1 VEKHLVSKE
10 HPFLL
15 SAPQHKGN
23 CYILYT
29 VWYINALYSIGRVEE
44 SRKLFEEVLSCC
56 NGCGTVGETID
67 PKTRYHDHPF
77 RVTTQW
83 LDTSR
88 RVLTANKQTN
98 NKGSCGVTSLTP
110 SRPRPSSTRPCVCPS
125 LGAT

>member
-1 VEKHLVSKE
+1 MSKE

-29 VWYINALYSIGRVEE
+29 VWYINALYSTGRVEE

-83 LDTSR
+83 LDTSC

-98 NKGSCGVTSLTP
+98 KQQRELWGNFPHAITTTAIIYTALRLSIP
-110 SRPRPSSTRPCVCPS
+110 WRNMI
-125 LGAT
+125 

>member
-29 VWYINALYSIGRVEE
+29 VWYINALYSTGRVEE
-44 SRKLFEEVLSCC
+44 SRNLFEEVLSCC

-67 PKTRYHDHPF
+67 PKTRYAF
-77 RVTTQW
+77 CVTT
-83 LDTSR
+83 R
-88 RVLTANKQTN
+88 CRVVCSAVCAHREQTKT
-98 NKGSCGVTSLTP
+98 KGAVG
-110 SRPRPSSTRPCVCPS
+110 
-125 LGAT
+125 